1 MYLMNFTCVECFYR
15 AYIWCKLLCLLLDTL
30 YFIKTSPM
38 VCFTNI
44 TPLFIRIKNYDF
56 FVKLKRFSCS
66 SCNLKVARVQECQ
79 SLPRIWIALV
89 FPIEKNMEY
98 FRLRFF
104 KTKLYKNMYLFSCFD
119 KTHQKFKMIYVQG
132 VQTQTRQK

>member
-1 MYLMNFTCVECFYR
+1 MYLMNFTCVECFYTMFIR
-15 AYIWCKLLCLLLDTL
+15 CKLLCLLLDTL

-79 SLPRIWIALV
+79 SLPRIWIVLV
-89 FPIEKNMEY
+89 FPIEKIMEY
-98 FRLRFF
+98 LRLRFLKQNLTRLCKYLVVF
-104 KTKLYKNMYLFSCFD
+104 QKKTLKNSKWFR
-119 KTHQKFKMIYVQG
+119 YVQEF
-132 VQTQTRQK
+132 